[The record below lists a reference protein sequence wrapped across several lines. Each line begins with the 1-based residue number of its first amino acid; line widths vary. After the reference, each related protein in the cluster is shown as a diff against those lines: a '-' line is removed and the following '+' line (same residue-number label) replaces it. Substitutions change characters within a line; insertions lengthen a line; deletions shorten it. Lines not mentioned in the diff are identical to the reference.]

1 MYKIFVWRL
10 GMTGHFL
17 MEGEEVAI
25 RIKILNKNKLN
36 FANRHFFPY
45 LPYKHPVI
53 PNKVRNLLP
62 HPQIILNWSNI
73 KIRRSEDCSKII

>member
-1 MYKIFVWRL
+1 
-10 GMTGHFL
+10 

-25 RIKILNKNKLN
+25 RRKILNKNKLN

-45 LPYKHPVI
+45 VPYKHPVI

-62 HPQIILNWSNI
+62 PSTNNLELEQHKN
-73 KIRRSEDCSKII
+73 KKV